1 MLEKKPNIVYDP
13 FLKGR
18 LGYKNLER
26 LKKAIAAQPKMY
38 DGEMLH
44 SVKLNIDSPD
54 SEETLKDAEES
65 RLKMRNKMVQL
76 NYGKLNALYETF
88 VPQQEFFV
96 EQTYFLIPSTSKNG
110 SESKEVTS
118 RRFVAKRYGQEEGIN
133 FEESFAPVARLEAVR
148 IFVAYAAH
156 KNFLIYQMDVKTA
169 FLNGP
174 LKEEVFVR
182 QPDGFVDPDFP
193 NHVKSV
199 NQGVTILLKLTYT
212 SAMVKVQIKWVF
224 VPFPLTKKKHTCQQ
238 TGMNA
243 GDSSGVQNDPTAFTI
258 ALQMIEERND
268 WLRFEGLESQGNG
281 SGKASVWHYK

>member
-1 MLEKKPNIVYDP
+1 MKKIITQHETQLAKKAFKERENWYLEDIVDLEEKLSSYDRIVYKIGQSIQTIHMLEKKPNIVYDP

-118 RRFVAKRYGQEEGIN
+118 YLPIPKIPK
-133 FEESFAPVARLEAVR
+133 ES
-148 IFVAYAAH
+148 
-156 KNFLIYQMDVKTA
+156 
-169 FLNGP
+169 
-174 LKEEVFVR
+174 
-182 QPDGFVDPDFP
+182 
-193 NHVKSV
+193 
-199 NQGVTILLKLTYT
+199 
-212 SAMVKVQIKWVF
+212 
-224 VPFPLTKKKHTCQQ
+224 
-238 TGMNA
+238 
-243 GDSSGVQNDPTAFTI
+243 
-258 ALQMIEERND
+258 
-268 WLRFEGLESQGNG
+268 
-281 SGKASVWHYK
+281 